1 MPCIQPMLV
10 RSKSGYLVRVPCGKC
25 YGCLRRKQRELA
37 LRLSLDVKHAFAAR
51 FITLTYEDTH
61 LIRDYFNEET
71 GEIFPLPSVTKDELQ
86 RFFKRLRKLLN
97 YDSCVTKMMYY
108 ASAEYGDT
116 TKRPHYHIILYF
128 IGQDTLNY
136 DLDKAIEKCWQKCD
150 WNMVNR
156 EKCIQI
162 IDTDGAYMYV
172 AKHQMKKCQG
182 TELQAPYFQL
192 RSKGIGASFLQDE
205 KQIDFAKKNGYIIYD
220 RNKKAP
226 LPRYFKEK
234 LGIEVTDGELRAI
247 HKENLDK
254 ENIEFEHA
262 WKYYH
267 QSHPNVLRETFV
279 RKYFK
284 KLIKDF
290 KYSDEYSQIMYNKL
304 KNSKL

>member
-61 LIRDYFNEET
+61 LIRDYVDEET
-71 GEIFPLPSVTKDELQ
+71 GEVFPLPSVTKDELQ
-86 RFFKRLRKLLN
+86 RFFKRLRKLLD
-97 YDSCVTKMMYY
+97 YDSRETRMLYY
-108 ASAEYGDT
+108 ASAEYGDHS
-116 TKRPHYHIILYF
+116 KRPHYHIILYF
-128 IGQDTLNY
+128 LGQNTLNY

-156 EKCIQI
+156 EKCIQG

-182 TELQAPYFQL
+182 TDLQAPYFQL

-234 LGIEVTDGELRAI
+234 LGIEMTDGELRAI
-247 HKENLDK
+247 HLENLDK
-254 ENIEFEHA
+254 ENIQLEHA

-267 QSHPNVLRETFV
+267 QSHPNVSRETFV

-304 KNSKL
+304 KNSKI